1 MFFSWL
7 LIIFTSFS
15 HVIHFWWSREAQNH
29 PCMDQVIARR
39 SRCDDSAR
47 PDFRGSERWYHDGC
61 GCRMRGITAT
71 PWGKYGKIWEHMGT
85 YGNMPVNDVQWCSMM
100 FNDLD
105 LAGYVGSYCLID
117 LHDRFMLRM
126 LMEICRHRPKFS
138 QRIWQGLVVFG
149 LESGE
154 AQAIPIWRVHTDIE
168 YIYIYVNVDEFR
180 YIDIVK
186 HIHINQIAVC
196 INEIFAHSHLLIVYL
211 DTGINHRSW
220 DIWDGMNH
228 GGRLS
233 EKSDG
238 HPKHRVWKIAYPLV
252 N

>member
-1 MFFSWL
+1 MIGPCFSLDSW
-7 LIIFTSFS
+7 SFS
-15 HVIHFWWSREAQNH
+15 HVIHFLVKPWSPKSSLHGPGDSA
-29 PCMDQVIARR
+29 ALT
-39 SRCDDSAR
+39 SRAVAR

-71 PWGKYGKIWEHMGT
+71 LWGKYGKIWENMGT
-85 YGNMPVNDVQWCSMM
+85 CRWMMFNDVQWCSMIWIWLVM
-100 FNDLD
+100 
-105 LAGYVGSYCLID
+105 LAHNAWSIY
-117 LHDRFMLRM
+117 DRFMLIV

-138 QRIWQGLVVFG
+138 RRIWQGLVVFG
-149 LESGE
+149 LERGE

-168 YIYIYVNVDEFR
+168 YNIYMDEFR

-196 INEIFAHSHLLIVYL
+196 INEIFTHLHLLIVYL

-228 GGRLS
+228 GGCLS